1 MFALY
6 LQRQTVSFDVHLKYD
21 NSCVNKFILNIVEVV
36 LPTDLTPATY
46 YLKYIVQCKCK
57 LLTETQQ
64 LCHHGPFI
72 MDTITSL
79 ETLGAKFYHQYK

>member
-21 NSCVNKFILNIVEVV
+21 NSRVKFILNIVEVV

-46 YLKYIVQCKCK
+46 YLKYIVQCKSK
-57 LLTETQQ
+57 LLTYTQQ

-72 MDTITSL
+72 MDSITSL
-79 ETLGAKFYHQYK
+79 ETLRAKFYHQYK